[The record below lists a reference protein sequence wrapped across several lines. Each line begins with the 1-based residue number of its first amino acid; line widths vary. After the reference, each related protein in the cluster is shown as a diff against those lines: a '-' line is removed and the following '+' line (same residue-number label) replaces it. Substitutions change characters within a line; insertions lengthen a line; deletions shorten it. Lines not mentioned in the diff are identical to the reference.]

1 MAGCVGGIRRES
13 LCLVLKERTGVTPP
27 TLNHCHGQREAVAL
41 LRTALEA
48 AWNDAGRLPHTL
60 LTGPPGVGKTMFA
73 HLAAREM
80 AVTLHERLGQTLDVP
95 AAVNGLLM
103 QAADKDVVFIDEAHE
118 LPPASQ
124 TVLYRAVDDRILFV
138 RTRGDRTL
146 TLPVAD
152 FTLVLATTDEY
163 GLLQPLRDRCKL
175 LIPFSWYDVED
186 LCTIVTQRATMMA
199 IDIDSTVAEAIAARA
214 KQTPRLAIRLL
225 ESCHRYAR
233 SRNDHRIEMD
243 HFTATVELERIDS
256 LGLSRDERRYLSL
269 LAEKNGEPVRL
280 ITAESALGLHRRTLQ
295 TVIEPYLIRAGLCER
310 LPTGRAITAKGLRHL
325 EECQVRSEVR

>member
-1 MAGCVGGIRRES
+1 
-13 LCLVLKERTGVTPP
+13 
-27 TLNHCHGQREAVAL
+27 LNHCHGQREAVAL

-73 HLAAREM
+73 HLMAKEM
-80 AVTLHERLGQTLDVP
+80 AVTLHERLGQTLDP
-95 AAVNGLLM
+95 AAVSGLLI
-103 QAADKDVVFIDEAHE
+103 QARCKDVVFIDEAHE

-175 LIPFSWYDVED
+175 LIPFSYYGAAE
-186 LCTIVTQRATMMA
+186 LCPIITQRASMMG
-199 IDIDSTVAEAIAARA
+199 IEVDSSVAEAIAARA

-233 SRNDHRIEMD
+233 SRNEHRIEMS
-243 HFTATVELERIDS
+243 HFTATVDLERIDS
-256 LGLSRDERRYLSL
+256 LGLSRDERRYLAL